1 MEAIELM
8 GSRRNRC
15 RLCGKSFST
24 DIALRRHLKE
34 RHRGY
39 YYGIRLGPFIAIAA
53 ILLAVLLAPHSGT
66 ALTAITPSTP
76 TTSIVQT
83 RSSQKEVAPDFELP
97 EIDELGLTDKKIKLS
112 QFSGKPV
119 LIEFMFPICDHC
131 IKMTPTIKELYE
143 KYGDRV
149 VFISIT
155 VKWYL
160 TDQQLVKLTA
170 DLIKKYE
177 RRWLHLGDMDGKAQT
192 SYRIRA
198 TPTYILLDSKHRV
211 VWKHEGELPK
221 DYLERAILEVI
232 G

>member
-1 MEAIELM
+1 M
-8 GSRRNRC
+8 SFRRNRC

-34 RHRGY
+34 EHRGY

-53 ILLAVLLAPHSGT
+53 ILLAVLFLAPHPGA
-66 ALTAITPSTP
+66 ALTATAPSTP
-76 TTSIVQT
+76 LTKASTSIVQT
-83 RSSQKEVAPDFELP
+83 RSSQRGVAPDFELP
-97 EIDELGLTDKKIKLS
+97 EIDELGLTNKKIRLS

-119 LIEFMFPICDHC
+119 LIEFMSPVCGHC
-131 IKMTPTIKELYE
+131 MKMIPKIKELYE

-149 VFISIT
+149 IFISIA

-177 RRWLHLGDMDGKAQT
+177 AKWLHLGDMDGEAQT
-192 SYRIRA
+192 SYGIRG
-198 TPTYILLDSKHRV
+198 TPTYILLDSEHRV
-211 VWKHEGELPK
+211 VWRHEGELSK
-221 DYLERAILEVI
+221 DYLEEAILEVI